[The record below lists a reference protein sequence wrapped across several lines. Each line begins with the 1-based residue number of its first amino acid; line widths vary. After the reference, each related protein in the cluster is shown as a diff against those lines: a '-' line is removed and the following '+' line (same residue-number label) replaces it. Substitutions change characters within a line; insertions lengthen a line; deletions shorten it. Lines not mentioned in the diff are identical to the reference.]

1 MDDENKMRNK
11 KIKIGVIYFSII
23 LVVLLLIN
31 YGMNSARNQK
41 VFYSEFKQMVQDGK
55 VTQVQMSADGSIAFK
70 VSGETFITY
79 NTVATESLTTI
90 TAYLEE
96 NQVPVYDGYIAET
109 NILLALLLQV
119 GVPILLCI
127 VLWHFI
133 SKSMSRGM
141 GDAMSFGKNNA
152 KIYAENETGIK
163 FADVAGEDEAKE
175 SLEEIVDLL
184 HNPQKYAAIGAKLPK
199 GALLVGPPGTG
210 KTMLAKAVAGEAQV
224 PFFSISGSEFVQM
237 FVGMGAARVRD
248 LFRQAQ
254 EKAPCIIF
262 IDEIDAIGRSREN
275 SISTN
280 DEREQTLNQLLTE
293 MDGFDSSKGV
303 VILGATNRPEIL
315 DPALLRPGRFD
326 RQVNVEIP
334 DYLGRLAILE
344 VHAKKIRMSSSVNLD
359 TIAKTTPGA
368 SGADLANIINEGA
381 LLAVRK
387 GRNAVEQWDLE
398 EALEV
403 VIAGKIKKD
412 RVLSPKEKQAVAYHE
427 VGHAFLGHVLPHA
440 DEVAKITIIP
450 RTKGALGYTMH
461 LPGEEKYLVS
471 REELEDQIAALL
483 AGRAAEEVMLGQ
495 VSTGA
500 SNDIERA
507 TETARRMV
515 TIYGMT
521 DRFDMVGLEAPSGSY
536 LDGRP
541 IRRCSEATEQAIDDE
556 ILRIIKKQHQRAL
569 NILLENREKVNEI
582 AQYLLEKETISGEE
596 FLRIFEQGA

>member
-11 KIKIGVIYFSII
+11 KIKVGIIYFSII
-23 LVVLLLIN
+23 VIVLLLVN
-31 YGMNSARNQK
+31 YGMNSARNQS
-41 VFYSEFKQMVQDGK
+41 VAYSQFKELVRDGR
-55 VTQVQMSADGSIAFK
+55 VEQVQMSADGSIAFL
-70 VSGETFITY
+70 VENDNFTTY
-79 NTVATESLTTI
+79 NTVATENLTTI

-96 NQVPVYDGYIAET
+96 YNVPVYNGYIAQT
-109 NILLALLLQV
+109 NIWLTLLLQL
-119 GVPILLCI
+119 GVPVLLGI

-224 PFFSISGSEFVQM
+224 PFFSMSGSEFVQM

-248 LFRQAQ
+248 LFKQAQ

-262 IDEIDAIGRSREN
+262 IDEIDAIGKSREN
-275 SISTN
+275 SLSTN

-293 MDGFDSSKGV
+293 MDGFDASKGV

-326 RQVNVEIP
+326 RRVNVEIP

-344 VHAKKIRMSSSVNLD
+344 VHAKKVRMSSNVNLAA
-359 TIAKTTPGA
+359 IAKTTPGA

-403 VIAGKIKKD
+403 VIAGKVKKD
-412 RVLSPKEKQAVAYHE
+412 RVLSPKEKQAVSYHE
-427 VGHAFLGHVLPHA
+427 VGHAFLAHVLPYA
-440 DEVAKITIIP
+440 NEVHKITIIP
-450 RTKGALGYTMH
+450 RTKGALGYTMQ
-461 LPGEEKYLVS
+461 LPGEEKYLVT
-471 REELEDQIAALL
+471 REEMEDEIAVALG
-483 AGRAAEEVMLGQ
+483 GRAAEEVMLGQ
-495 VSTGA
+495 VSSGA

-515 TIYGMT
+515 TMYGMT
-521 DRFDMVGLEAPSGSY
+521 DRFDMVGLESPSGTY

-541 IRRCSEATEQAIDDE
+541 VRKCSEATEKAIDDE
-556 ILRIIKKQHQRAL
+556 ILMIIKKQHERAL
-569 NILLENREKVNEI
+569 KILLENREKVNEV
-582 AQYLLEKETISGEE
+582 AQYLLEKETITGDE
-596 FLRIFEQGA
+596 FKKILSEGV

>member
-11 KIKIGVIYFSII
+11 KIKVGIIYFSII
-23 LVVLLLIN
+23 VIVLLLVN
-31 YGMNSARNQK
+31 YGMNSARNQS
-41 VFYSEFKQMVQDGK
+41 VAYSQFKELVRDGR
-55 VTQVQMSADGSIAFK
+55 VEQVQMSADGSIAFL
-70 VSGETFITY
+70 VENDNFTTY
-79 NTVATESLTTI
+79 NTVATENLTTI

-96 NQVPVYDGYIAET
+96 YNVPVYNGYIAQT
-109 NILLALLLQV
+109 NIWLTLLLQL
-119 GVPILLCI
+119 GVPVLLGI
-127 VLWHFI
+127 ILWHFI

-224 PFFSISGSEFVQM
+224 PFFSMSGSEFVQM

-248 LFRQAQ
+248 LFKQAQ

-262 IDEIDAIGRSREN
+262 IDEIDAIGKSREN
-275 SISTN
+275 SLSTN

-293 MDGFDSSKGV
+293 MDGFDASKGV

-326 RQVNVEIP
+326 RRVNVEIP

-344 VHAKKIRMSSSVNLD
+344 VHAKKVRMSSNVNLAA
-359 TIAKTTPGA
+359 IAKTTPGA

-403 VIAGKIKKD
+403 VIAGKVKKD
-412 RVLSPKEKQAVAYHE
+412 RVLSPKEKQAVSYHE
-427 VGHAFLGHVLPHA
+427 VGHAFLAHVLPYA
-440 DEVAKITIIP
+440 NEVHKITIIP
-450 RTKGALGYTMH
+450 RTKGALGYTMQ
-461 LPGEEKYLVS
+461 LPGEEKYLVT
-471 REELEDQIAALL
+471 REEMEDEIAVALG
-483 AGRAAEEVMLGQ
+483 GRAAEEVMLGQ
-495 VSTGA
+495 VSSGA

-515 TIYGMT
+515 TMYGMT
-521 DRFDMVGLEAPSGSY
+521 DRFDIGGIGISLWNLSGWTS
-536 LDGRP
+536 
-541 IRRCSEATEQAIDDE
+541 CT
-556 ILRIIKKQHQRAL
+556 
-569 NILLENREKVNEI
+569 
-582 AQYLLEKETISGEE
+582 
-596 FLRIFEQGA
+596 

>member
-11 KIKIGVIYFSII
+11 KIKVGIIYFSII
-23 LVVLLLIN
+23 VIVLLLVN
-31 YGMNSARNQK
+31 YGMNSARNQS
-41 VFYSEFKQMVQDGK
+41 VAYSQFKELVRDGK
-55 VTQVQMSADGSIAFK
+55 VEQVQMSADGSIVFL
-70 VSGETFITY
+70 VENDNFTTY
-79 NTVATESLTTI
+79 NTVATENLTTI

-96 NQVPVYDGYIAET
+96 YNVPVYNGYIAQT
-109 NILLALLLQV
+109 NIWLTLLLQL
-119 GVPILLCI
+119 GVPVLLGIL
-127 VLWHFI
+127 LWHFI

-224 PFFSISGSEFVQM
+224 PFFSMSGSEFVQM

-248 LFRQAQ
+248 LFKQAQ

-262 IDEIDAIGRSREN
+262 IDEIDAIGKSREN
-275 SISTN
+275 SLSTN

-293 MDGFDSSKGV
+293 MDGFDASKGV

-326 RQVNVEIP
+326 RRVNVEIP

-344 VHAKKIRMSSSVNLD
+344 VHAKKVRMSSNVNLAA
-359 TIAKTTPGA
+359 IAKTTPGA
-368 SGADLANIINEGA
+368 SGADLANIINEAA

-403 VIAGKIKKD
+403 VIAGKVKKD
-412 RVLSPKEKQAVAYHE
+412 RVLSPKEKQAVSYHE
-427 VGHAFLGHVLPHA
+427 VGHAFLAHVLPYA
-440 DEVAKITIIP
+440 NEVHKITIIP
-450 RTKGALGYTMH
+450 RTKGALGYTMQ
-461 LPGEEKYLVS
+461 LPGEEKYLVT
-471 REELEDQIAALL
+471 REEMEDEIAVALG
-483 AGRAAEEVMLGQ
+483 GRAAEEVMLGQ
-495 VSTGA
+495 VSSGA

-515 TIYGMT
+515 TMYGMT
-521 DRFDMVGLEAPSGSY
+521 DRFDMVGLESPSGTY

-541 IRRCSEATEQAIDDE
+541 VRKCREATEKAIDDE
-556 ILRIIKKQHQRAL
+556 ILMIIKKQHERAL
-569 NILLENREKVNEI
+569 KILLENREKVNEV
-582 AQYLLEKETISGEE
+582 AQYLLEKETITGDE
-596 FLRIFEQGA
+596 FKKILVEGA

>member
-23 LVVLLLIN
+23 LIVLLLIN

-41 VFYSEFKQMVQDGK
+41 VYYSEFKQMVQDGK

-70 VSGETFITY
+70 ISGETFITY

-536 LDGRP
+536 LDGKP

-582 AQYLLEKETISGEE
+582 AQFLLEKETISGEE

>member
-23 LVVLLLIN
+23 LIVLLLIN

-41 VFYSEFKQMVQDGK
+41 VYYSEFKQMVQDGK

>member
-11 KIKIGVIYFSII
+11 KIKVGIIYFSII
-23 LVVLLLIN
+23 VIVLLLVN
-31 YGMNSARNQK
+31 YGMNSARNQS
-41 VFYSEFKQMVQDGK
+41 VAYSQFKELVRDGR
-55 VTQVQMSADGSIAFK
+55 VEQVQMSADGSIAFL
-70 VSGETFITY
+70 VENDNFTTY
-79 NTVATESLTTI
+79 NTVATENLTTI

-96 NQVPVYDGYIAET
+96 YNVPVYNGYIAQT
-109 NILLALLLQV
+109 NIWLTLLLQL
-119 GVPILLCI
+119 GVPVLLGI
-127 VLWHFI
+127 ILWHFI

-224 PFFSISGSEFVQM
+224 PFFSMSGSEFVQM

-248 LFRQAQ
+248 LFKQAQ

-262 IDEIDAIGRSREN
+262 IDEIDAIGKSREN
-275 SISTN
+275 SLSTN

-293 MDGFDSSKGV
+293 MDGFDASKGV

-326 RQVNVEIP
+326 RRVNVEIP

-344 VHAKKIRMSSSVNLD
+344 VHAKKVRMSSNVNLAA
-359 TIAKTTPGA
+359 IAKTTPGA

-403 VIAGKIKKD
+403 VIAGKVKKD
-412 RVLSPKEKQAVAYHE
+412 RVLSPKEKQAVSYHE
-427 VGHAFLGHVLPHA
+427 VGHAFLAHVLPYA
-440 DEVAKITIIP
+440 NEVHKITIIP
-450 RTKGALGYTMH
+450 RTKGALGYTMQ
-461 LPGEEKYLVS
+461 LPGEEKYLVT
-471 REELEDQIAALL
+471 REEMEDEIAVALG
-483 AGRAAEEVMLGQ
+483 GRAAEEVMLGQ
-495 VSTGA
+495 VSSGA

-515 TIYGMT
+515 TMYGMT
-521 DRFDMVGLEAPSGSY
+521 DRFDMVGLESPS
-536 LDGRP
+536 
-541 IRRCSEATEQAIDDE
+541 
-556 ILRIIKKQHQRAL
+556 
-569 NILLENREKVNEI
+569 
-582 AQYLLEKETISGEE
+582 
-596 FLRIFEQGA
+596 

>member
-41 VFYSEFKQMVQDGK
+41 VYYSEFKQMVQDGK

>member
-41 VFYSEFKQMVQDGK
+41 VYYSEFKQMVQDGK

-582 AQYLLEKETISGEE
+582 AQFLLEKETISGEE